1 MELEPLQ
8 DGWSRAI
15 RAVFGG
21 AAGFVVA
28 LAVWAIEPAGEFPS
42 FTMLAVGLALVFALG
57 TAFFGHAF
65 WRAVAGNIDA

>member
-15 RAVFGG
+15 RAVFGAFIG
-21 AAGFVVA
+21 MAVAAAIRTIGPEDGLPSLLVLVA
-28 LAVWAIEPAGEFPS
+28 GS
-42 FTMLAVGLALVFALG
+42 ALVFSLG

-65 WRAVAGNIDA
+65 WRAIAGHGDD

>member
-1 MELEPLQ
+1 MNLEPLQ

-21 AAGFVVA
+21 SIGIVVA
-28 LAVWAIEPAGEFPS
+28 AAVWAIEPAGEFPS
-42 FTMLAVGLALVFALG
+42 FAILAAGLSLVIALG

-65 WRAVAGNIDA
+65 WRAVAGNIDG